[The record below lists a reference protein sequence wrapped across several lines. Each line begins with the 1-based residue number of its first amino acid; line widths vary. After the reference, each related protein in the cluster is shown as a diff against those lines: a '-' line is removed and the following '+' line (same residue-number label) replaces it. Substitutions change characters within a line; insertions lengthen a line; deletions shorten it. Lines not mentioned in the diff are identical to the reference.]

1 MIRSPPRS
9 TRTDTLVPYT
19 TLVRSR
25 LGGGEAR
32 DQRRDGDMPDCCF
45 GVWMRVRHE
54 TSPVGR
60 GLICASG
67 ARESPPR
74 HGGRAREAGVRDVA
88 PKRGVAGKPVA
99 YPGCS
104 STAAGKSWACHRT
117 TKIGRA
123 HV

>member
-1 MIRSPPRS
+1 MRRRPPRS
-9 TRTDTLVPYT
+9 TRTDTLFPYT
-19 TLVRSR
+19 TLFR
-25 LGGGEAR
+25 A
-32 DQRRDGDMPDCCF
+32 CF

-117 TKIGRA
+117 TTAIEIGRA

>member
-25 LGGGEAR
+25 LGEGEAR

-60 GLICASG
+60 GLTCASG
-67 ARESPPR
+67 ASESPPR
-74 HGGRAREAGVRDVA
+74 HGGRAREAGVGEVA
-88 PKRGVAGKPVA
+88 PTRGVAGTPLA
-99 YPGCS
+99 YPGDS
-104 STAAGKSWACHRT
+104 PPAPGKSWAGPRPT
-117 TKIGRA
+117 PAIWG
-123 HV
+123 